1 LHRRCEG
8 VLFELAFVEGQ
19 KPDMVDSTRLFT
31 VHDRQWRE
39 NLYVYPVISRRS
51 RGLSIGVNLSPAK
64 ECTFDCVYCSVD
76 RHMPGAQRHVDVD
89 RLRRE
94 LARLLTL
101 ARSGRIFA
109 DPPFDETPA
118 ELRRLNDVAFSG
130 DGEPTASPHFFDAMQ
145 TAARLLAERGGSARL
160 VVITNASLLNRPRV
174 EEALAFLDG
183 ARGELW
189 AKLDA
194 GTEAHY
200 RRVNRSQVPFQR
212 ILENLL
218 RAGRSRPLVIQSM
231 FSRLQGDGPSE
242 EELAAY
248 LENLRRLLADGCRID
263 RVQVYTAAR
272 RTALSSVAPLD
283 AASLEAIAARVR
295 ALGLAAESF
304 PGPA

>member
-1 LHRRCEG
+1 M
-8 VLFELAFVEGQ
+8 A
-19 KPDMVDSTRLFT
+19 DSTRLFT

-76 RHMPGAQRHVDVD
+76 RNMPGAQRHVDVD
-89 RLRRE
+89 RLRGE
-94 LARLLTL
+94 LARML
-101 ARSGRIFA
+101 AHAQSGRIFGE
-109 DPPFDETPA
+109 PPFDETPA

-145 TAARLLAERGGSARL
+145 AAARLLSERGHPARL
-160 VVITNASLLNRPRV
+160 VVITNGSLLNRPRV
-174 EEALAFLDG
+174 EEALAFLDA

-194 GTEAHY
+194 GTEAQY
-200 RRVNRSQVPFQR
+200 QRVNRSQVPFRR

-218 RAGRSRPLVIQSM
+218 HAGRSRPLVIQSM
-231 FSRLQGDGPSE
+231 FSRIAGEGPPE

-248 LENLRRLLADGCRID
+248 LQNLRRLAADGCRVD

-272 RTALSSVAPLD
+272 RTAVRGVAPLE
-283 AASLEAIAARVR
+283 AAALESIAARVR
-295 ALGLAAESF
+295 ALGFAAESF
-304 PGPA
+304 PGPS

>member
-1 LHRRCEG
+1 
-8 VLFELAFVEGQ
+8 
-19 KPDMVDSTRLFT
+19 MVDSTRLFT
-31 VHDRQWRE
+31 LHGRQWRE

-76 RHMPGAQRHVDVD
+76 RNMPGAQRHVDVD

-94 LARLLTL
+94 LDAMLDEVL
-101 ARSGRIFA
+101 SGRLFGE
-109 DPPFDETPA
+109 PPFDETPA
-118 ELRRLNDVAFSG
+118 ALRRLNDVAFSG
-130 DGEPTASPHFFDAMQ
+130 DGEPTASPHFYDAMQ
-145 TAARLLAERGGSARL
+145 ISARLLAEHGHPARL
-160 VVITNASLLNRPRV
+160 VVITNGSLLNRPRV
-174 EEALAFLDG
+174 EEALAFLDEG
-183 ARGELW
+183 RGELW

-200 RRVNRSQVPFQR
+200 RRVNRSEVPFPR

-218 RAGRSRPLVIQSM
+218 NAGRSRPLVIQSM
-231 FSRLQGDGPSE
+231 FSRIGGEGPLE

-248 LENLRRLLADGCRID
+248 AERLRALAAGGCRID

-272 RTALSSVAPLD
+272 RTALAGVAPLD
-283 AASLEAIAARVR
+283 RASLEAIAERVR
-295 ALGLAAESF
+295 ALGFAAESF